1 MKCGWRNYIMA
12 ADPLGKKVCHEILG
26 KLRQAEDEVNM
37 YLPEFRR
44 ICLWLAAAA
53 ATVLLPARG
62 SLSQN
67 PERLAQ
73 AAAGEYQLE
82 LYTAIKKPFGLE
94 GKERLFSFTSAE
106 ELNAWTSSVAFGPWG
121 NSHGNPLTKDEY
133 VLGFLV
139 RNSQGEIP
147 SDSYQIAS
155 AYRATMEGGQVES
168 VWPRAGTG
176 NPLTEVNGY
185 KWRYQLAPM
194 VISVTKGAERIEK
207 LEGALVLIPRDRT
220 VIALAKEDTA
230 AYARQVTVFALGVQ
244 QTSRG
249 LTYTF
254 VVCRSEQG
262 KAAASKANPKA
273 KPVDSVDID
282 FTGKTAE
289 GKRVSSNSKLRIQ
302 LNESAKKKLIS
313 EFVSK
318 TRAQP
323 QVSAVE
329 EAMMAVLKDP
339 KAEFSVLQVGFSNQR
354 ADLEEVEVAINV
366 MTGNP
371 QLIPF
376 EISNIAL
383 PTPADADA
391 VNEFVAKQPVAQP
404 PAIESPLE
412 FRTCRDATGSF
423 SVEAKLLGMEGQAV
437 QLGKKNGDVIKV
449 PITKLSQAD
458 QDYLSTINQ

>member
-1 MKCGWRNYIMA
+1 
-12 ADPLGKKVCHEILG
+12 
-26 KLRQAEDEVNM
+26 M
-37 YLPEFRR
+37 YLPKFHR
-44 ICLWLAAAA
+44 ICVWLAAY

-67 PERLAQ
+67 PELLAQ

-94 GKERLFSFTSAE
+94 GKERLFRFMSDE
-106 ELNAWTSSVAFGPWG
+106 ELNAWTSSVALGPWG
-121 NSHGNPLTKDEY
+121 NSQGTPLTKDEY

-139 RNSQGEIP
+139 RNAQGEIP
-147 SDSYQIAS
+147 SDTYQLAS
-155 AYRATMEGGQVES
+155 AYRATVEGGQVES
-168 VWPRAGTG
+168 VWPRAGKG
-176 NPLTEVNGY
+176 NPLSEVNGY

-194 VISVTKGAERIEK
+194 VIAVPKGAERIEK
-207 LEGALVLIPRDRT
+207 LEGALVLIPRDST
-220 VIALAKEDTA
+220 VIALTKGNTA
-230 AYARQVTVFALGVQ
+230 AYARQVTVFAQGAE

-262 KAAASKANPKA
+262 KAAASKANANA
-273 KPVDSVDID
+273 KPVDNVDID

-289 GKRVSSNSKLRIQ
+289 GKRVSSNSTLRIQ
-302 LNESAKKKLIS
+302 LNESVKKKLIS

-323 QVSAVE
+323 KVSAVE

-339 KAEFSVLQVGFSNQR
+339 KAEFSVLQVGFSSQTVE
-354 ADLEEVEVAINV
+354 LEEVEVAINV

-371 QLIPF
+371 KLIPF
-376 EISNIAL
+376 EISNITL
-383 PTPADADA
+383 PTPADPAT
-391 VNEFVAKQPVAQP
+391 VNEFVSKQPVAQQA
-404 PAIESPLE
+404 AIESPLQ
-412 FRTCRDATGSF
+412 FRTWRDATGSF
-423 SVEAKLLGMEGQAV
+423 SLEAKLLGLEGQAV

-449 PITKLSQAD
+449 PIAKLSQAD
-458 QDYLSTINQ
+458 QDYLSSINQ

>member
-1 MKCGWRNYIMA
+1 
-12 ADPLGKKVCHEILG
+12 
-26 KLRQAEDEVNM
+26 M

-44 ICLWLAAAA
+44 ICLCWAAAA
-53 ATVLLPARG
+53 AIVLLPASC

-67 PERLAQ
+67 PELLAQ

-94 GKERLFSFTSAE
+94 GKERLFNFTSAE
-106 ELNAWTSSVAFGPWG
+106 ELNAWTSSVDFGPWG

-139 RNSQGEIP
+139 RNAQGEIP
-147 SDSYQIAS
+147 SDSHQIAS

-194 VISVTKGAERIEK
+194 VIAVTKGTERIEK

-220 VIALAKEDTA
+220 VITLTKDDIAGNTA
-230 AYARQVTVFALGVQ
+230 AYARQVTVFAVGVE

-282 FTGKTAE
+282 FTGKTAD

-302 LNESAKKKLIS
+302 LNESVKKKLIS

-318 TRAQP
+318 TRAQSK
-323 QVSAVE
+323 VSALE

-339 KAEFSVLQVGFSNQR
+339 KAEFSVLQVGFSSQK
-354 ADLEEVEVAINV
+354 AELEEVEVAINV

-376 EISNIAL
+376 EISHIAL

-391 VNEFVAKQPVAQP
+391 VNEFVAKQPIAQP
-404 PAIESPLE
+404 AAIESPLQ
-412 FRTCRDATGSF
+412 FRTWRDATGSF

-458 QDYLSTINQ
+458 QDYLSSINQ